1 MAATEEQLLCAAR
14 SCLHQSGP
22 SGSSALEWLQNLLL
36 WLFLGGETSCPPC
49 FAVQTLG
56 GLGWWWHLCYAVD
69 WGDGECGGPAPG
81 WQKFVVL
88 LQREEGKAL
97 VVGAER
103 WPKSPKAAEACG
115 QYDHAGDRVVRKA
128 ARGDM
133 ELCWGTWH
141 SSVVL
146 GDPFVVLRLHSTWG
160 CIMSH
165 DGVSGVRCLLF
176 FTSHQGEGSCGHG
189 P

>member
-1 MAATEEQLLCAAR
+1 MLPDPACISQDPPVALFSRPQNSLL
-14 SCLHQSGP
+14 Q
-22 SGSSALEWLQNLLL
+22 
-36 WLFLGGETSCPPC
+36 LFLGGETSCPPC
-49 FAVQTLG
+49 FAVQALG

-69 WGDGECGGPAPG
+69 WGDEECGGPAPG

-133 ELCWGTWH
+133 AQLSGSWGPIH
-141 SSVVL
+141 CSASS
-146 GDPFVVLRLHSTWG
+146 
-160 CIMSH
+160 
-165 DGVSGVRCLLF
+165 
-176 FTSHQGEGSCGHG
+176 
-189 P
+189 